1 MSVCLSF
8 PFLFGVSSTTSIVC
22 AHPYSR
28 YISWFGQF
36 SKITILLRCVD
47 NNNEY
52 SALKWAQR
60 MITVFSLSL
69 SLSVS
74 PDNSPATTHTRT
86 CSPTSMERGTQEY
99 VCSESVELFGK
110 GMNYNKEANEGK
122 NPRAWMAY
130 DVVVKWTK
138 ELFFGELA
146 PDGDGVILCLQ
157 YFTPEH
163 QHIWK
168 CVPNVVAS
176 RSLCSL
182 VHCSGSCCGPLA
194 LSLSPC
200 VWRVLNRWRRANA
213 PYGIHCGRIE
223 IRVTLSVSIWI
234 WPEEDVEF
242 YASRYSFSQ
251 VYKYHTFIIFTLSQ
265 CERKVFGKKKEIVK
279 IFAHHQYFLF
289 TLLVCGCFA
298 IIFFFSICVFGKFTW
313 NGFPQ
318 NILNSI
324 EPNKIVCFTHF
335 SWHISELWNKRN

>member
-1 MSVCLSF
+1 MIT
-8 PFLFGVSSTTSIVC
+8 TTSTQRSSE
-22 AHPYSR
+22 H
-28 YISWFGQF
+28 
-36 SKITILLRCVD
+36 
-47 NNNEY
+47 
-52 SALKWAQR
+52 SAWSQ
-60 MITVFSLSL
+60 FSLSF

-99 VCSESVELFGK
+99 LCSESAELFGK

-122 NPRAWMAY
+122 KTSCVNGIRCRSKMDQRAIFRRACARRRWSY
-130 DVVVKWTK
+130 TV
-138 ELFFGELA
+138 LA
-146 PDGDGVILCLQ
+146 IFYTRTPTQMKMCSECRSEQESLLSCSLQ
-157 YFTPEH
+157 WLVLWP
-163 QHIWK
+163 
-168 CVPNVVAS
+168 S
-176 RSLCSL
+176 RS
-182 VHCSGSCCGPLA
+182 